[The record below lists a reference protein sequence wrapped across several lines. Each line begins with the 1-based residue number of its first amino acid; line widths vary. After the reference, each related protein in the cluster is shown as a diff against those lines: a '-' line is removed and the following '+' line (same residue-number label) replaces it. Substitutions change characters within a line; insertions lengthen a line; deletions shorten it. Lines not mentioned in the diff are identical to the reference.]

1 MHKLIRVT
9 TASMSFK
16 FLIKGQARFL
26 NQFFNVIAV
35 TGDCDY
41 SNEIKEIEGVDCNVI
56 KMKRNISLIKDL
68 IFVFKLYIFFRN
80 EKPQI
85 VHSITPKAGL
95 LSMFA
100 AYFAG
105 VPIRVHTYT
114 GLIFP
119 SKSKIKRQILIIA
132 EKLLCYFAT
141 NIYSDGNG
149 VKNDLINCKPVIE
162 NIYDKLKL
170 IELAKGIN
178 IPTPETYHLNT
189 INSDALKSIKYPVIT
204 KGRNGLT
211 FYKKTKKKALIA
223 EDKDSLMNQLH
234 SLEQLM
240 PIDMAFTQGIIQSNG
255 NNKTISFTSFC
266 VDGQIKTFWMGVK
279 LREHPVKFGTA
290 TFVKSTYVHEIREH
304 SIKLIQELNYT
315 GICEIEYLLDP
326 ADNQYKLIEVN
337 PRTWL
342 WVGLARSCGIN
353 YAKIAYDF
361 VNDIPI
367 TYPQEYSTEKYWYNP
382 ITDYVYGLKSIMQKE
397 ITFRSFLHSLIK
409 KKQSALF
416 FKLDFKPGVFYIL
429 NIFKFYRNR

>member
-1 MHKLIRVT
+1 MNRAK
-9 TASMSFK
+9 
-16 FLIKGQARFL
+16 IKG
-26 NQFFNVIAV
+26 VIV
-35 TGDCDY
+35 
-41 SNEIKEIEGVDCNVI
+41 IEGHIQGLSNTQSLGVNSIPVWVIDTKSCMAKYSKYCN
-56 KMKRNISLIKDL
+56 N
-68 IFVFKLYIFFRN
+68 F
-80 EKPQI
+80 
-85 VHSITPKAGL
+85 
-95 LSMFA
+95 
-100 AYFAG
+100 
-105 VPIRVHTYT
+105 
-114 GLIFP
+114 
-119 SKSKIKRQILIIA
+119 IL
-132 EKLLCYFAT
+132 CPDF
-141 NIYSDGNG
+141 NSDGFAHFL
-149 VKNDLINCKPVIE
+149 VKLAQENEVKDWLLMPSNDHAVSTISKHRAVLLKYYKVLTPDFAVIE

-382 ITDYVYGLKSIMQKE
+382 ITDYVYGLKSIMQTE

>member
-1 MHKLIRVT
+1 MNRAKT
-9 TASMSFK
+9 
-16 FLIKGQARFL
+16 KG
-26 NQFFNVIAV
+26 VIV
-35 TGDCDY
+35 
-41 SNEIKEIEGVDCNVI
+41 IEGHIQGLSNTQSLGINSIPVWVVDTKPCMAKHSKYCNNFVLCPDFNSDSFAQFLV
-56 KMKRNISLIKDL
+56 KLAQENEVKDWLLMPSNDHAVNTISKHRAVLLKYYKVL
-68 IFVFKLYIFFRN
+68 
-80 EKPQI
+80 
-85 VHSITPKAGL
+85 TPD
-95 LSMFA
+95 FA
-100 AYFAG
+100 
-105 VPIRVHTYT
+105 
-114 GLIFP
+114 
-119 SKSKIKRQILIIA
+119 
-132 EKLLCYFAT
+132 
-141 NIYSDGNG
+141 
-149 VKNDLINCKPVIE
+149 VIE

-304 SIKLIQELNYT
+304 SIKLIKELNYS
-315 GICEIEYLLDP
+315 GICEIEYLQDP
-326 ADNQYKLIEVN
+326 ADNQYKLIEIN

-397 ITFRSFLHSLIK
+397 ITFKSFIHSLIK
-409 KKQSALF
+409 KKQNALF
-416 FKLDFKPGVFYIL
+416 FELDFKPGVFYIL